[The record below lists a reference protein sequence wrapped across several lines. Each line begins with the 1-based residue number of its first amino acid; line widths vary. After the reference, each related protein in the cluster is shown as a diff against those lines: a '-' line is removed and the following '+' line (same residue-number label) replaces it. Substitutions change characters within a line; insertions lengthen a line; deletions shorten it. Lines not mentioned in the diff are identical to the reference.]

1 MSFLETS
8 LTSGVV
14 NSVRYNLK
22 IIIKSFDYLKDLLGK
37 NIANVKF
44 D

>member
-22 IIIKSFDYLKDLLGK
+22 IIIKSIDYLKDLLGK
-37 NIANVKF
+37 SIANVKF

>member
-8 LTSGVV
+8 STSGVV

-22 IIIKSFDYLKDLLGK
+22 IIIKSIDYLKDLLGK
-37 NIANVKF
+37 KIANVKF

>member
-22 IIIKSFDYLKDLLGK
+22 IIIKSIDYLKDLGK

>member
-22 IIIKSFDYLKDLLGK
+22 IIIKSIDYLKDLLAK